1 MTTLEE
7 VFIKVAHGT
16 HTYADADRGRNTGGE
31 TVSYKCF
38 YTNGDLFHTDILIV
52 QSRRC

>member
-16 HTYADADRGRNTGGE
+16 HTYDDANRGRNVEGD
-31 TVSYKCF
+31 TVKISIFLHQRKPF
-38 YTNGDLFHTDILIV
+38 
-52 QSRRC
+52 